1 MQDEDINNRS
11 DGVVIKKKQD
21 TCKAFNTIPTWHVL
35 ILYYLILAFIFN
47 FIILF
52 IFEEIK
58 ENPEVR
64 GIVCHSEEEY

>member
-1 MQDEDINNRS
+1 M
-11 DGVVIKKKQD
+11 
-21 TCKAFNTIPTWHVL
+21 L

-58 ENPEVR
+58 EHPEVR